1 MEIVSAF
8 MHVIGAVVACG
19 ILGIMYLYCIAK
31 WNEIFL
37 TAFNAN
43 MLIDLGLSE
52 DTKIDKDVDAEV
64 TKYISKHFRSDKLA
78 NRVADFI
85 GVIMII
91 FNVLIGI
98 LSTAIIGIVIYLMFI
113 GELKSAAGLWSVV
126 ALSAVGMLINIIM
139 QYLCI
144 LFTDRIPGVPRKV
157 RNGLIEIVASEQ
169 AEKFNKFDTFE
180 DSVEDKK
187 PVEIDRCIARC

>member
-8 MHVIGAVVACG
+8 MHIIGVCVTCG
-19 ILGIMYLYCIAK
+19 ILGIMYQYCIAK
-31 WNEIFL
+31 WNEKIL

-43 MLIDLGLSE
+43 MLMDLGLPD

-64 TKYISKHFRSDKLA
+64 TKYISKHFRSDKLV

-91 FNVLIGI
+91 FSVLIGV
-98 LSTAIIGIVIYLMFI
+98 LSTAIIGLVIYLMFI
-113 GELKSAAGLWSVV
+113 GELKSAAGLWSTV
-126 ALSAVGMLINIIM
+126 ALSAVGMLINIIV

-144 LFTDRIPGVPRKV
+144 LFTDRIPGVPRQV
-157 RNGLIEIVASEQ
+157 RNDLIEIVASKQ
-169 AEKFNKFDTFE
+169 TEKFNIFKYLGFCRGQKT
-180 DSVEDKK
+180 
-187 PVEIDRCIARC
+187 CGN